1 MQELT
6 QRTGK
11 NPNYQYV
18 QIGCSQRATAAMLQF
33 ARAQVGKPF
42 SSTGMFRSMVWPRT
56 TDGSSWY
63 VLHLKHF
70 QPQPL
75 NQSGSTF
82 RWGFLP
88 LCYTHSNDT
97 NGLLRT

>member
-1 MQELT
+1 M
-6 QRTGK
+6 
-11 NPNYQYV
+11 
-18 QIGCSQRATAAMLQF
+18 QIGCSERAISAMLQF
-33 ARAQVGKPF
+33 SRAQVGKPF